1 MPSHPPDPKVD
12 DLAPTE
18 EALTAY
24 DDEHISTYLRM
35 LDAEAENADWQE
47 VALIVLH
54 IDPER
59 EPERARRAYESH
71 LTRAKWISNKGYRHL
86 LRRASD

>member
-1 MPSHPPDPKVD
+1 MPSHPPDPLVN

-35 LDAEAENADWQE
+35 LDAEAANADWRE
-47 VALIVLH
+47 VSRVLLH
-54 IDPER
+54 IDPDQ
-59 EPERARRAYESH
+59 EPERARRAYDSH
-71 LTRAKWISNKGYRHL
+71 LARAKWLSSTGYRHL
-86 LRRASD
+86 LRRADD

>member
-1 MPSHPPDPKVD
+1 MPSHPPDPDVA

-35 LDAEAENADWQE
+35 LDADAENADWQE
-47 VALIVLH
+47 VARIVLH

-59 EPERARRAYESH
+59 EPERARRAYDSH
-71 LTRAKWISNKGYRHL
+71 LARAKWMSSKGYRHL